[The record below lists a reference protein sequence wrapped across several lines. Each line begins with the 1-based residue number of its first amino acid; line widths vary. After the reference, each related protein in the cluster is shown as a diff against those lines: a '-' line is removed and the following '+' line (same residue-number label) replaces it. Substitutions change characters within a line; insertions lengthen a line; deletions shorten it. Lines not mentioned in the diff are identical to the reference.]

1 VSRHPR
7 YLQFLAWLAGLGEPD
22 YQPTLFDWHFLA
34 EIEPGRISKGF
45 GARG

>member
-7 YLQFLAWLAGLGEPD
+7 YLQFLAWLTGLAERD

-34 EIEPGRISKGF
+34 EIDPVQLTKGL
-45 GARG
+45 RG